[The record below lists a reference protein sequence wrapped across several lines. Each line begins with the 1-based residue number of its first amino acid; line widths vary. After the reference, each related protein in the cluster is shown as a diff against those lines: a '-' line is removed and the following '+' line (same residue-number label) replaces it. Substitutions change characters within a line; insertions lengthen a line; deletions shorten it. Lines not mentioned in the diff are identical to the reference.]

1 MASTLLMVEPNDF
14 GFNEET
20 AGSNSF
26 QKNPRITSFGG
37 EGVQDSKLQALREFN
52 LAVELLRINDI
63 QVITFPSH
71 KNFKCPD
78 AVFPNN
84 WFSTHHSGQ
93 LIIYPMLTPNRRA
106 ERNPLII
113 DYLKN
118 NFEVSEIIDLSA
130 NENENKIIEGTG
142 SIVFDHENKL
152 AYACI
157 SPRTN
162 EKLLDELCKKLNYT
176 PIVFE
181 ALDLNG
187 NQIYHTNVVMAIGKK
202 YFVICL
208 DCIENTLEKSMIIQK
223 IKESGKELIE
233 ISISQMNSFAGNMLE
248 VENSAEKSILVMSN
262 TAYNSLNTSQIKI
275 LSNYSQLLPLA
286 IKTIET
292 IGGGSARCMMAEIYF
307 SSKIP

>member
-20 AGSNSF
+20 SGSNSF
-26 QKNPRITSFGG
+26 QKKSEKN
-37 EGVQDSKLQALREFN
+37 DSKEKALLEFEN
-52 LAVELLRINDI
+52 AIALLRKNGIH
-63 QVITFPSH
+63 VISFPSP

-84 WFSTHHSGQ
+84 WFSTHQSGQ
-93 LIIYPMLTPNRRA
+93 LVIYSMLTLNRRA

-118 NFEVSEIIDLSA
+118 NFEVSEIIDLST
-130 NENENKIIEGTG
+130 NESENKILEGTG

-162 EKLLDELCKKLNYT
+162 ENLLDELCKKLNYT

-208 DCIENTLEKSMIIQK
+208 DCIENTLEKSMIRQK

-248 VENSAEKSILVMSN
+248 VQNSAEKSILVMST
-262 TAYNSLNTSQIKI
+262 TAYNSLSTSQIKI
-275 LSNYSQLLPLA
+275 LSNYSQLLPID

>member
-20 AGSNSF
+20 SESNSF
-26 QKNPRITSFGG
+26 QKKSEMNDLKEKAMLEFKNAI
-37 EGVQDSKLQALREFN
+37 DLLSKN
-52 LAVELLRINDI
+52 GID
-63 QVITFPSH
+63 VITFPSPE
-71 KNFKCPD
+71 NFKCPD

-84 WFSTHHSGQ
+84 WFSTHQNGQ
-93 LIIYPMLTPNRRA
+93 LIIYPMLTLNRRA
-106 ERNPLII
+106 ERNPFII

-118 NFEVSEIIDLSA
+118 NFEVTEIIDLSK
-130 NENENKIIEGTG
+130 NENENKILEGTG

-162 EKLLDELCKKLNYT
+162 ENLLDEICKKLNYT

-202 YFVICL
+202 YVVICL
-208 DCIENTLEKSMIIQK
+208 DCIENSLEKSMIRQK
-223 IKESGKELIE
+223 IKEIGKELIE

-248 VENSAEKSILVMSN
+248 VQNSEGKSILVMSQS
-262 TAYNSLNTSQIKI
+262 AFESLNPLQKEN
-275 LSNYSQLLPLA
+275 LSKYSQLLPID

-307 SSKIP
+307 DSKIP